1 MKLLVKHYNQKD
13 NLEYKEINFSTAKLV
28 QQPYS
33 ADCFYIAFN
42 SGCEEVFQIGKIG
55 KSSASRGTL
64 EDSSISPK
72 KFLEGI
78 MNHYVGKE
86 KYLDLTGETELGF
99 DYIED

>member
-13 NLEYKEINFSTAKLV
+13 NLEYKEINFNTAKLV
-28 QQPYS
+28 QQPYL

-42 SGCEEVFQIGKIG
+42 SGCQEVFQIGKISTG
-55 KSSASRGTL
+55 TASGGTL
-64 EDSSISPK
+64 EDSDISPK

-78 MNHYVGKE
+78 MNHYVNQE